1 MKTETKKSEPINLS
15 ILKNHLENL
24 DLSKADNLTFWL
36 YCNISM
42 YSGLRARDIIKL
54 KTEDI
59 DFDKKVIKVIETKTK
74 KVSKIPFDRPQ
85 ILERINREYPYVIF
99 NPIRGK
105 NLSVMSINRNLK
117 AIYNQ
122 DKTISSHSIRKAAA
136 KLVYEGTDY
145 NIFKTMAFLNHSSI
159 ATTQRYLSISENE
172 RNELFNLL

>member
-1 MKTETKKSEPINLS
+1 MKTSEPINLS

-24 DLSKADNLTFWL
+24 DLTKADNLTFWL
-36 YCNISM
+36 YCQIAM

-59 DFDKKVIKVIETKTK
+59 DFDKKCIRIIETKTK

-85 ILERINREYPYVIF
+85 ILERINKKYPYVIF

-105 NLSVMSINRNLK
+105 NLSIMTINRNLK
-117 AIYNQ
+117 EIYNL

-136 KLVYEGTDY
+136 LLVYEGTDKD
-145 NIFKTMAFLNHSSI
+145 IFKVMKFLNHSSI

>member
-1 MKTETKKSEPINLS
+1 MKTENKTSEPINLN
-15 ILKNHLENL
+15 ILKNHLDNL
-24 DLSKADNLTFWL
+24 DLSKHDNLTFWL
-36 YCNISM
+36 YCQIAM
-42 YSGLRARDIIKL
+42 YSGLRAQDIINL
-54 KTEDI
+54 KPENF
-59 DFDKKVIKVIETKTK
+59 DFDKKVIRVVETKTK

-85 ILERINREYPYVIF
+85 IIDRINRNHPYIIF

-105 NLSVMSINRNLK
+105 KITIMTINRNLK

-136 KLVYEGTDY
+136 KNVYEGTDY